1 MDKPLILAS
10 GSKYRAQLL
19 RRLGLPFS
27 SLAQEQDETPW
38 ADDTPEQLARR
49 LALDK
54 ARAIAMQR
62 PEAWVIGS
70 DQVASHAGRLLGKP
84 GDRGKAKQQLL
95 SFSGASV
102 VFYTA
107 VTLVHGAEYQS
118 ATDTTTVRFRSLD
131 PETIGRYLDAEPA
144 YDCAGSFKVEGL
156 GISLFDAIESSDP
169 TALVGLPLIAL
180 ARMLR
185 AAGFTLP

>member
-27 SLAQEQDETPW
+27 ALAPDLDESPRP
-38 ADDTPEQLARR
+38 DDTPEHLARR

-54 ARAIAMQR
+54 ARAIAKQR

-84 GDRGKAKQQLL
+84 GDRRTAEQQLL
-95 SFSGASV
+95 SFSNAPV

-107 VTLVHGAEYQS
+107 VTLVHGAEFQL
-118 ATDTTTVRFRSLD
+118 ATDTTSVRFRRLT
-131 PETIGRYLDAEPA
+131 PETVNRYLDAEPA

-156 GISLFDAIESSDP
+156 GISLFDAVESADP

-185 AAGFTLP
+185 EADFALP